1 MDFLEA
7 EEGKAHPA
15 PEDLTRTDRLVI
27 LIHSEGWVVLTRTG
41 ELAVRSWPKLH
52 CDNLDCQVADV
63 QELLPDHGS

>member
-41 ELAVRSWPKLH
+41 ELAVHS
-52 CDNLDCQVADV
+52 
-63 QELLPDHGS
+63 